1 MSSHVY
7 KIVHLVGSS
16 PDSIEKAIENALGK
30 ASETL
35 RNIRW
40 FTVEETRG
48 HVDDGQIAH
57 YQVTLAVGF
66 TMD

>member
-7 KIVHLVGSS
+7 KIVRLAGSS
-16 PDSIEKAIENALGK
+16 PDSVEKAIENALSK
-30 ASETL
+30 AAESI

-48 HVDDGQIAH
+48 QVDDGQIAH
-57 YQVTLAVGF
+57 FQVILSVGF
-66 TMD
+66 TLE

>member
-7 KIVHLVGSS
+7 KIVRLVGSS
-16 PDSIEKAIENALGK
+16 PQSMEKAIENALSK
-30 ASETL
+30 ASESV

-48 HVDDGQIAH
+48 QVEDGQISH
-57 YQVTLAVGF
+57 YQVILSVGF
-66 TMD
+66 TLE

>member
-7 KIVHLVGSS
+7 KIVRLVGSS
-16 PDSIEKAIENALGK
+16 PDSIEKAIENALSK
-30 ASETL
+30 AAESV

-40 FTVEETRG
+40 FTVDETRG

-57 YQVTLAVGF
+57 FQVTLSVGF
-66 TMD
+66 TLE